1 MNDHSSLAR
10 TVDGE
15 PVEPFLRRH
24 LAGDFLLWSPN
35 IQAEAFLNWDRMWAT
50 RTIRKGTPKP
60 LPQASEQMDI
70 TFDSHGATR
79 TIDDLMRWDFVSGL
93 LVVKD
98 GQIKLERYAKGLSP
112 ERCWQSSSMVKSLA
126 AILVGAAIHDGSIK
140 AVEQPIT
147 DYLPELAG
155 SAYEGVT
162 IQDLLHMASGI
173 SWVENTDDLKTDV
186 AEHYIKVIAARTPDY
201 IVNYLKTR
209 PRANPRGTQF
219 YYNTGDTFLLSH
231 ILSRATGMTVA
242 DYCSE
247 RLWKPMGFEQDGF
260 FILDSDD
267 GHEVVGSCC
276 GASLRD
282 YARWGLFMLADGV
295 IDGKRVVPEGW
306 IKASTSPTAPNFAFD
321 FGGERGV
328 PGSADAAYKGYGYL
342 WWVRENGD
350 YQALGSYGQWI
361 HVSPANNTVIVILG
375 AVPRH
380 VYMTPEELELHKN
393 SSHSGSPMRLDFIKA
408 AIKALA

>member
-1 MNDHSSLAR
+1 MQK

-15 PVEPFLRRH
+15 SVDQFIRRH
-24 LAGDFLLWSPN
+24 MAGDFLLWSPN
-35 IQAEAFLNWDRMWAT
+35 IQAEAFLNWDRIWAT
-50 RTIRKGTPKP
+50 RTIARGTPQP
-60 LPQASEQMDI
+60 LAVAAQPLDI
-70 TFDSHGATR
+70 TFESQGKTH

-98 GQIKLERYAKGLSP
+98 GEIKLERYAKGLTAD
-112 ERCWQSSSMVKSLA
+112 RCWQSSSMVKSLA
-126 AILVGAAIHDGSIK
+126 AILIGAAIQDGAIRS
-140 AVEQPIT
+140 VEQKIT
-147 DYLPELAG
+147 DYLPDFAG
-155 SAYEGVT
+155 TSYDGVT
-162 IQDLLHMASGI
+162 IKDLLHMASGVE
-173 SWVENTDDLKTDV
+173 WVENTDDLNTDV

-201 IVNYLKTR
+201 ILNYLKTR
-209 PRANPRGTQF
+209 PRANPSGTQY

-231 ILSRATGMTVA
+231 ILSRATGKTVA
-242 DYCSE
+242 EYCSE
-247 RLWKPMGFEQDGF
+247 KLWKPMGFEQDGY

-276 GASLRD
+276 GASTRD

-306 IKASTSPTAPNFAFD
+306 VKACTSPTAPNFAFD

-328 PGSADAAYKGYGYL
+328 AGGADTAFDGYGYL
-342 WWVRENGD
+342 WWVRPDGD

-361 HVSPANNTVIVILG
+361 YVSPKNNTVAVILG

-380 VYMTPEELELHKN
+380 VYMTPDELALHRN
-393 SSHSGSPMRLDFIKA
+393 SSHSGSNMRLDFIKA
-408 AIKALA
+408 AMDALA

>member
-1 MNDHSSLAR
+1 MQK

-15 PVEPFLRRH
+15 PVDQFMRRH

-35 IQAEAFLNWDRMWAT
+35 IQAEAFLNWNRIWAT
-50 RTIRKGTPKP
+50 RTIRRGTPKP
-60 LPQASEQMDI
+60 LSIAARPLDI
-70 TFDSHGATR
+70 GFESAGKSY
-79 TIDDLMRWDFVSGL
+79 TIDDLIRWEFVSGL
-93 LVVKD
+93 LLVKD
-98 GQIKLERYAKGLSP
+98 GEIKLERYAQGLSP

-126 AILVGAAIHDGSIK
+126 AILIGAAVQDGAIKSI
-140 AVEQPIT
+140 AQPIT
-147 DYLPELAG
+147 DYLPEFK
-155 SAYEGVT
+155 STAYEGVT
-162 IQDLLHMASGI
+162 ILDLLHMASGVA
-173 SWVENTDDLKTDV
+173 WVENTDDLKTDV
-186 AEHYIKVIAARTPDY
+186 AEHYIKVIAARRPDY
-201 IVNYLKTR
+201 ILNYLKTR
-209 PRANPRGTQF
+209 LRANPHGSQF

-231 ILSRATGMTVA
+231 ILSRATGKNVS

-247 RLWKPMGFEQDGF
+247 KLWKPMGFEQDGF

-306 IKASTSPTAPNFAFD
+306 VKASTSPTAPNFAFD
-321 FGGERGV
+321 FGGERGIA
-328 PGSADAAYKGYGYL
+328 GGADTAFQGYGYL
-342 WWVRENGD
+342 WWVRHGGD

-361 HVSPANNTVIVILG
+361 YVSPANNTVAVILG

-380 VYMTPEELELHKN
+380 VYMTPEEVALHRN
-393 SSHSGSPMRLDFIKA
+393 SSHCGSEMRLDFITA
-408 AIKALA
+408 AMKALA

>member
-1 MNDHSSLAR
+1 MSETTEH
-10 TVDGE
+10 
-15 PVEPFLRRH
+15 FLRRH
-24 LAGDFLLWSPN
+24 LGGDFLLWSPN
-35 IQAEAFLNWDRMWAT
+35 IQAEGFLNWDKIWAT
-50 RTIRKGTPKP
+50 RTIRRGTPQPLPVAEKP
-60 LPQASEQMDI
+60 LDI
-70 TFDSHGATR
+70 TFESFGETR
-79 TIDDLMRWDFVSGL
+79 TIDDLMRWEFVSGL

-98 GQIKLERYAKGLSP
+98 GEIKLERYAKGLNP

-126 AILVGAAIHDGSIK
+126 AILIGAAIHDGSIAGVDDLIVK
-140 AVEQPIT
+140 
-147 DYLPELAG
+147 YLPELEG
-155 SAYEGVT
+155 TAYDVVK
-162 IQDLLHMASGI
+162 IKDLLHMASGV
-173 SWVENTDDLKTDV
+173 SWVENTDDLTTDV

-209 PRANPRGTQF
+209 PRANPVGTQF

-231 ILSRATGMTVA
+231 ILSRATGMTVS

-247 RLWKPMGFEQDGF
+247 KLWQPMGFEQDGF

-282 YARWGLFMLADGV
+282 YARWGLFMLNDGV

-306 IKASTSPTAPNFAFD
+306 VKACTSPTAPNFAFD

-328 PGSADAAYKGYGYL
+328 AGGADSAYKGYGYL
-342 WWVRENGD
+342 WWVGEGGD

-361 HVSPANNTVIVILG
+361 YVSPDNNTVAVILG

-380 VYMTPEELELHKN
+380 IYMTPEELALHKD
-393 SSHSGSPMRLDFIKA
+393 SSHCGSKMRLDFIKA
-408 AIKALA
+408 AMKALA

>member
-1 MNDHSSLAR
+1 MNNHVRLGT

-15 PVEPFLRRH
+15 PVEPFFRRH

-35 IQAEAFLNWDRMWAT
+35 IQAEAFLNWDRIWAT
-50 RTIRKGTPKP
+50 RTIRRGTPKP
-60 LPQASEQMDI
+60 LPQAARPLDI
-70 TFDSHGATR
+70 TFESHGATR
-79 TIDDLMRWDFVSGL
+79 TIDDLMRREFVSGL

-98 GQIKLERYAKGLSP
+98 GEIKLERYAKGLNP

-126 AILVGAAIHDGSIK
+126 AILVGAAVQDGAIKSIDQS
-140 AVEQPIT
+140 VV
-147 DYLPELAG
+147 DYLPELEG
-155 SAYEGVT
+155 SAYRDVT
-162 IQDLLHMASGI
+162 IRHLLNMASGV
-173 SWVENTDDLKTDV
+173 SWVENTDDLTTDV

-209 PRANPRGTQF
+209 PKANPAGTQF

-231 ILSRATGMTVA
+231 VLSRATGMTVA

-247 RLWKPMGFEQDGF
+247 RLWKPFGFEQDGF

-282 YARWGLFMLADGV
+282 YTRWGLFMLADGV
-295 IDGKRVVPEGW
+295 IDGKRVVPDGW
-306 IKASTSPTAPNFAFD
+306 VKDSTTPSAPNFAFD

-328 PGSADAAYKGYGYL
+328 AGGADSAYKGYGYL
-342 WWVRENGD
+342 WWVREGGD
-350 YQALGSYGQWI
+350 YMALGSYGQWI
-361 HVSPANNTVIVILG
+361 YVSPANNTVAVILG

-380 VYMTPEELELHKN
+380 VYMTPEEVELHRN
-393 SSHSGSPMRLDFIKA
+393 SSHCGSEMRLDFIKA
-408 AIKALA
+408 AMKALA